1 MRGGLEHDPEKACPS
16 LGWRVGIGFPS
27 RAAFSSADLLELQR
41 RMPRIAFEER
51 IIGVGQ
57 LLNGKG

>member
-27 RAAFSSADLLELQR
+27 RAAFSSADHLELQR

-51 IIGVGQ
+51 IIASASF
-57 LLNGKG
+57 